1 MPQAQA
7 QTLAWPPMQVQVQV
21 QAVMRRWAT

>member
-1 MPQAQA
+1 MPQA

-21 QAVMRRWAT
+21 QVQAVMRRWAT